1 MSWKWRKESPSLRTH
16 PFPPRDPAAL
26 ARALESYLTQPAA
39 ARAAGAHNRSI
50 VSTEFSWRASALRL
64 LDVYSRVIDAR
75 QGDRRA
81 SA

>member
-1 MSWKWRKESPSLRTH
+1 VADRAGGALV
-16 PFPPRDPAAL
+16 PPRDPAAL